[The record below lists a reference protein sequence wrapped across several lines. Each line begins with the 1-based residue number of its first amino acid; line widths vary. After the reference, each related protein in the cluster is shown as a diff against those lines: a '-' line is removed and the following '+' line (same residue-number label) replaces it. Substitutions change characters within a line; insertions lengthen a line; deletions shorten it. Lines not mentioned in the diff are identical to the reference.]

1 MGRKV
6 WVPTVSGPLAR
17 CVRGGVCVVA
27 DVAGVFGLRHT
38 KRVAI
43 KSKGVAS
50 QRWRYGSREH
60 PDHAHLR
67 ARRSRA
73 QGASDRA
80 DRATRSQAQ

>member
-6 WVPTVSGPLAR
+6 WVPTVSGPLAP
-17 CVRGGVCVVA
+17 CAAGFVSWA

-73 QGASDRA
+73 EGASDRA